1 MSELRGSWDGD
12 HSLFADP
19 EERRVLFAALDS
31 LRQYRK
37 TAHFNVTHRRRQ
49 NFYALPTAQW
59 QMLAAQPFNIL
70 SNLEKV
76 DDAIDSNADM
86 ACEILAT
93 GLASFGLSMEPQ
105 NAALNWRNAATA
117 ADVDKARTTIR
128 QFYRDWSLEGANE
141 REASYGPV
149 MSDISEAYKDVDDR
163 GAVKILIP
171 GAGLG
176 RLVFELCRM
185 GYSVEGNEISY
196 HQLIASNWVLN
207 HTDRA
212 NQFQLYPFAFEFSNV
227 ISRENQLK
235 CVGVPD
241 IHPAKALDEA
251 SSGMRT
257 HAFDRMNMTAADFIV
272 FYGDA
277 ANQETF
283 DAVATVFF
291 IDTAP
296 NVIRYIEVLHKC
308 LKVGGLWTNVGPL
321 LWHGMERKPA
331 QRESRSELE
340 NVPKEIGIEQPG
352 GVELSEEEVILLV
365 ERMGFR
371 IEKHE
376 IKAEG
381 TGYIGN
387 TDSMLQNV
395 YRTAHWVAR
404 KI

>member
-1 MSELRGSWDGD
+1 
-12 HSLFADP
+12 
-19 EERRVLFAALDS
+19 
-31 LRQYRK
+31 
-37 TAHFNVTHRRRQ
+37 
-49 NFYALPTAQW
+49 
-59 QMLAAQPFNIL
+59 MLAAQPFNIL

-93 GLASFGLSMEPQ
+93 GLASFGLPMEPQ
-105 NAALNWRNAATA
+105 NGALNWRNAATA

-128 QFYRDWSLEGANE
+128 QFYRDWSLEGASE

-149 MSDISEAYKDVDDR
+149 MSDISKAYKGVDDR
-163 GAVKILIP
+163 GTIKILIP

-185 GYSVEGNEISY
+185 GYNVEGNEISY

-212 NQFQLYPFAFEFSNV
+212 NQFQLYPFAFDFSNV

-235 CVGVPD
+235 CVGIPD
-241 IHPAKALDEA
+241 VHPAKALDEA

-257 HAFDRMNMTAADFIV
+257 HAFERMNMTAADFIV
-272 FYGDA
+272 LYGDA

-283 DAVATVFF
+283 DVVATVFF

-296 NVIRYIEVLHKC
+296 NVVRYIEVLHKC

-331 QRESRSELE
+331 QSESRPEPE
-340 NVPKEIGIEQPG
+340 NVPKQTGIEQPG

-387 TDSMLQNV
+387 ADSMLQTF

-404 KI
+404 KIQPQ